1 MATNKYF
8 PIQTN
13 FTAGQLSPRL
23 HGRVDI
29 NKYNNGL
36 KTQKNAYSLPHGGVV
51 RRGGFHY
58 VARAGGFNTA
68 TITVTDAANIAVGT
82 TLTITQIDGTTVTMT
97 STNSDPAGA
106 NEFSVGGSRTNDDV
120 ADNIAVGSGG
130 VLGINNLTNL
140 TAPNPSANLITV
152 TDQSSGLGTLSIVSS
167 DNTRITVVNPSQAK
181 VRLVR
186 FEYSVT
192 QAYIIEFGNL
202 YMRFYKDNGQILS
215 GLSAVEVVTP
225 YLTDELFDINFA
237 QSADTLYISHPN
249 HAPRKLTRTSHTS
262 WTLATVTFTNKP
274 VTFAGGTGDYPRS
287 VTFFEERLYW
297 AGSNNNP
304 QTIWASKSGD
314 FLNMDAGTGLDDE
327 SIEFTLAT
335 DDVNVIYWLKA
346 SDVLLIGTVG
356 GEFKLHGNG
365 NPVTPSNVRVV
376 QETKY
381 GSSKVSPITSGRAVI
396 FNQRSSKKL
405 RQMIFDLNV
414 EGFVAPDL
422 TILAEDI
429 TGDGITH
436 MAYQQEPDSIVW
448 AVREDGVLIGLTYQR
463 DQQVVAWHQ
472 HPVGGYFGEAT
483 ITVSDAANIAVGS
496 TITIT
501 RSDGIVST
509 LTATND
515 DPTTALKFSVGGS
528 RTNNDVADNIAVGS
542 GGVLGI
548 NGLANLTAPNPSG
561 AVITVTDQSLGT
573 GRLSITTSDSTRLA
587 VTNQAG
593 AIVESVAVIPSSDGK
608 SDQLWISVKKTVS
621 GNTVRY
627 IEYLD
632 PSIFIDSGLS
642 YTGSA
647 TSSFSGLDHLE
658 GQVVQIVGDGA
669 VYANKIVSSGSVTVS
684 KAVTTAYIGLGYTS
698 EIVTLPPEV
707 PQQDGSSF
715 GKKKGW
721 NRIILNLY
729 QTLGISVNGTQLVFR
744 TGGDPMDSAPPVFTG
759 QHDITNLGW
768 KESDSSITIKQEQPL
783 GMTLIS
789 LTGEL
794 NVND

>member
-51 RRGGFHY
+51 RRGGLHY
-58 VARAGGFNTA
+58 VARADVFDKT
-68 TITVTDAANIAVGT
+68 TITITDALNIAAGT
-82 TLTITQIDGTTVTMT
+82 TLTITKIDGTTVTMT
-97 STNSDPAGA
+97 GTLTNPTTNP
-106 NEFSVGGSRTNDDV
+106 NEFSVGVDAAST
-120 ADNIAVGSGG
+120 ADNISVGAGG
-130 VLGINNLTNL
+130 VLGINALTDL
-140 TAPNPSANLITV
+140 TAPNPPSNVVTV
-152 TDQSSGLGTLSIVSS
+152 TDQSTGLGTLSIVSS
-167 DNTRITVVNPSQAK
+167 DNTRLTVSNSNQGK

-192 QAYIIEFGNL
+192 QAYILEFGDQ
-202 YMRFYKDNGQILS
+202 YIRFYKDNGQIQS
-215 GLSAVEVVTP
+215 GSSAVEIVTP
-225 YLTDELFDINFA
+225 YLTAELFDINFA

-249 HAPRKLTRTSHTS
+249 HAPRKLTRSSHIA
-262 WTLATVTFTNKP
+262 WTLATVTFTNTP
-274 VTFAGGTGDYPRS
+274 ATFVAGTGDYPRS

-314 FLNMDAGTGLDDE
+314 FLNMDQGTGLDDE

-365 NPVTPSNVRVV
+365 NPVTPSYVRVV

-381 GSSKVSPITSGRAVI
+381 GSSKVSPVTSGRAVI
-396 FNQRSSKKL
+396 FNQRASKKL

-429 TGDGITH
+429 TGDGITA

-448 AVREDGVLIGLTYQR
+448 AVREDGILIGLTYQR

-528 RTNNDVADNIAVGS
+528 RTNNDVADNIAVGT

-561 AVITVTDQSLGT
+561 AVITVTDQSLGI

-587 VTNQAG
+587 VTNQAD
-593 AIVESVAVIPSSDGK
+593 AIGESVAVIPSSDGK
-608 SDQLWISVKKTVS
+608 SDQLWASTKRTVD

-632 PSIFIDSGLS
+632 PDIYLDSGLS
-642 YTGSA
+642 YSGSA
-647 TSSFSGLDHLE
+647 ISAFSGLDHLE
-658 GQVVQIVGDGA
+658 GQSVQIVGDNA
-669 VYANKIVSSGSVTVS
+669 VYANKIVSGGSVSISET
-684 KAVTTAYIGLGYTS
+684 VTTAYIGLGYVT

-715 GKKKGW
+715 GKKKSW
-721 NRIILNLY
+721 NRVILNLY

>member
-58 VARAGGFNTA
+58 VSGIKGTA
-68 TITVTDAANIAVGT
+68 SGSELVANGTFASDITGW
-82 TLTITQIDGTTVTMT
+82 
-97 STNSDPAGA
+97 TNKS
-106 NEFSVGGSRTNDDV
+106 
-120 ADNIAVGSGG
+120 VGSGSS
-130 VLGINNLTNL
+130 IAHSTNL
-140 TAPNPSANLITV
+140 MNIVSVDASNYGWAEDEIVTVVGKRYVMSFTIGTGAINVQIGTTTGGVDVLASTSFAVATHTIEFIALSTATFIGFKHTTGATHTLDTV
-152 TDQSSGLGTLSIVSS
+152 TVKVATQDS
-167 DNTRITVVNPSQAK
+167 K

-202 YMRFYKDNGQILS
+202 YMRFYKDNGQIQS
-215 GLSAVEVVTP
+215 GGAAVEVVTP
-225 YLTDELFDINFA
+225 YLTAELFDINFA
-237 QSADTLYISHPN
+237 QSADTLYIAHPN
-249 HAPRKLTRTSHTS
+249 HVPKKLTRTSHTS

-274 VTFAGGTGDYPRS
+274 TTFVNSTGDYPRS

-314 FLNMDAGTGLDDE
+314 FLNMDSGTGLDDE

-381 GSSKVSPITSGRAVI
+381 GSSKVSPVTSGRAVI
-396 FNQRSSKKL
+396 FNQRASKKL

-448 AVREDGVLIGLTYQR
+448 AVRTDGVLVGLTYQR

-472 HPVGGYFGEAT
+472 HPVGG
-483 ITVSDAANIAVGS
+483 
-496 TITIT
+496 
-501 RSDGIVST
+501 
-509 LTATND
+509 TN
-515 DPTTALKFSVGGS
+515 TE
-528 RTNNDVADNIAVGS
+528 
-542 GGVLGI
+542 
-548 NGLANLTAPNPSG
+548 
-561 AVITVTDQSLGT
+561 
-573 GRLSITTSDSTRLA
+573 
-587 VTNQAG
+587 
-593 AIVESVAVIPSSDGK
+593 VESVAVIPSADGK
-608 SDQLWISVKKTVS
+608 ADELWISVKRTI
-621 GNTVRY
+621 GGGTVRY

-632 PSIFIDSGLS
+632 STLYVDSGLA

-647 TSSFSGLDHLE
+647 TSSFSGLEHLE
-658 GQVVQIVGDGA
+658 GQTVQIVGDDA
-669 VYANKIVSSGSVTVS
+669 VYAEKVVSGGSVTVS
-684 KAVTTAYIGLGYTS
+684 KDVTTAYIGLGYTS

>member
-1 MATNKYF
+1 MAKVF

-51 RRGGFHY
+51 RRGGFRY
-58 VARAGGFNTA
+58 IAG
-68 TITVTDAANIAVGT
+68 VK
-82 TLTITQIDGTTVTMT
+82 
-97 STNSDPAGA
+97 TNSK
-106 NEFSVGGSRTNDDV
+106 
-120 ADNIAVGSGG
+120 
-130 VLGINNLTNL
+130 
-140 TAPNPSANLITV
+140 
-152 TDQSSGLGTLSIVSS
+152 
-167 DNTRITVVNPSQAK
+167 K

-186 FEYSVT
+186 FEFSVT
-192 QAYIIEFGNL
+192 QAYIIEFGDE
-202 YMRFYKDNGQILS
+202 YVRFYKDNGQIQS
-215 GLSAVEVVTP
+215 GGSAVEVATP
-225 YLTDELFDINFA
+225 YLEAELFDLYFA
-237 QSADTLYISHPN
+237 QSADTLYIAHPN
-249 HAPRKLTRTSHTS
+249 HAPRKLTRSSHTS
-262 WTLATVTFTNKP
+262 WTLATLS
-274 VTFAGGTGDYPRS
+274 FASAPSNFASGTGENPRC

-297 AGSNNNP
+297 AGTDNLP

-314 FLNMDAGTGLDDE
+314 FLNMDQGTGLDDE

-335 DDVNVIYWLKA
+335 DDVNVIRWMKA

-356 GEFKLHGNG
+356 GEFKLHGSG

-381 GSSKVSPITSGRAVI
+381 GSSTVTPITSGRAVL
-396 FNQRSSKKL
+396 FNQRATKKL

-436 MAYQQEPDSIVW
+436 MAYQQEPDSIIW
-448 AVREDGVLIGLTYQR
+448 ATRSDGTLIGLTYQR

-483 ITVSDAANIAVGS
+483 ITVTDAANIAVGS

-501 RSDGIVST
+501 RSDGVVST
-509 LTATND
+509 MTATND

-528 RTNNDVADNIAVGS
+528 RTNNDVADNIAVGT

-548 NGLANLTAPNPSG
+548 NALSNLTAPNP
-561 AVITVTDQSLGT
+561 AANVITVTDQSVGN

-587 VTNQAG
+587 ITNQAD
-593 AIVESVAVIPSSDGK
+593 AIVESVAVIPSADGK
-608 SDQLWISVKKTVS
+608 ADELWISVKRTVNGS
-621 GNTVRY
+621 TVRY

-632 PSIFIDSGLS
+632 QAIYADSGLS
-642 YTGSA
+642 YSGSA

-658 GQVVQIVGDGA
+658 GQNVQIVGDSA
-669 VYANKIVSSGSVTVS
+669 VYANKIVSSGSVSISETV
-684 KAVTTAYIGLGYTS
+684 TEAYIGIGYTT

-715 GKKKGW
+715 GKKKSW

-729 QTLGISVNGTQLVFR
+729 QTLGISVNDTQLVFR

-768 KESDSSITIKQEQPL
+768 KEADSSITIKQEQPL